1 MLNVLF
7 DASQSRITLLISQH
21 YATLFNFATYISLKI
36 QCIHLTGTGPEWIE
50 PKPPEIL
57 PIDESV
63 NLWSVLLGNISHE
76 LPAFYLNGR
85 NIPCNLSNI
94 PGRCVHNHR
103 FSPFDIFRYTDRGIL
118 HNPVSSRFP
127 EPWRSTVKRIKIGI
141 LVISHLVALLLGGV
155 ISDEIFHRDDPG
167 LLVIASDSSVVSAA
181 DLQRLLREQPLRH
194 KCKVVLTLGEPAA
207 ILRAGALRI
216 EDFIA
221 PWISISY
228 SIASRQ

>member
-1 MLNVLF
+1 MIN
-7 DASQSRITLLISQH
+7 
-21 YATLFNFATYISLKI
+21 
-36 QCIHLTGTGPEWIE
+36 
-50 PKPPEIL
+50 
-57 PIDESV
+57 ESI

-167 LLVIASDSSVVSAA
+167 PLVIASDSSVVSAA
-181 DLQRLLREQPLRH
+181 DLQ
-194 KCKVVLTLGEPAA
+194 GESD
-207 ILRAGALRI
+207 LRI
-216 EDFIA
+216 KQYFAYLRRGNRAIEG
-221 PWISISY
+221 SISGIE
-228 SIASRQ
+228 SEVDRVSGEVTDFGNAIEGAIERCLRGIGVIGSGN